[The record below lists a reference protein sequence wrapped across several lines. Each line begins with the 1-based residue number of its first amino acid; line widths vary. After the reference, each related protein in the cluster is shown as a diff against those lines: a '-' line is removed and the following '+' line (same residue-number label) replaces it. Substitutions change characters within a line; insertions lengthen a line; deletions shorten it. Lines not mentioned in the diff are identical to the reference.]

1 MRDSHCDHCLRNRKK
16 QKLSGEIMGQSSSD
30 GDGTFCTVV
39 LSAQLSGALGPYPVE
54 LPHPFVVSYIF
65 L

>member
-1 MRDSHCDHCLRNRKK
+1 MITALGTGKSKNYQERSWVKVP
-16 QKLSGEIMGQSSSD
+16 QMVMGLS
-30 GDGTFCTVV
+30 TVV